1 MSDALARF
9 LVDLAS
15 DPERMRRYA
24 EDPGAEIQLAGL
36 SIEHRTALLSK
47 DANQIRHALGRAH
60 DEHMTQIGQKPKRKR
75 KSKVKASTTKR
86 RKKAPRSKKGR
97 K

>member
-1 MSDALARF
+1 MSDALTRF

-24 EDPGAEIQLAGL
+24 QDPGAEIELAGL
-36 SIEHRTALLSK
+36 SIEHRTVLLSK
-47 DANQIRHALGRAH
+47 DATQIRHALGHAH
-60 DEHMTQIGQKPKRKR
+60 DEHMTQIGQKGKIKRK
-75 KSKVKASTTKR
+75 KVKAAVKG
-86 RKKAPRSKKGR
+86 RKKAPRGKKGR